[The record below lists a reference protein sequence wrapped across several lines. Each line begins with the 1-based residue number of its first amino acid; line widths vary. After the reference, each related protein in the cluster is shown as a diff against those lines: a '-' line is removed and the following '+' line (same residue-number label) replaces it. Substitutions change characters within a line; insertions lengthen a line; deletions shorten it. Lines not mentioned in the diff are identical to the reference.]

1 MNVEGVNISAEQLVN
16 VCFDLQ
22 KHSYFTYAD
31 VQSSMLRHAVP
42 SDIAYRAADR
52 WLQKMK
58 RQGSI
63 AYRSKKWGW
72 VRNGTN

>member
-1 MNVEGVNISAEQLVN
+1 MNIEGVNISAETLVN
-16 VCFDLQ
+16 VCMDMQ
-22 KHSYFTYAD
+22 KLSYFTYVE
-31 VQSSMLRHAVP
+31 VQKSLIRHKVDP
-42 SDIAYRAADR
+42 EVAYRAADR

-72 VRNGTN
+72 VRP